1 MSESEEERVG
11 GVSRACCVA
20 EARAARR
27 LAVRACILNGVHGS
41 PVKLNPG
48 LLADS
53 Q

>member
-1 MSESEEERVG
+1 MLR
-11 GVSRACCVA
+11 GVSRACCVT
-20 EARAARR
+20 EVRAARNGEALR
-27 LAVRACILNGVHGS
+27 ARACILNGVHGS